1 MKQQPGSSE
10 ANSTELV
17 EESNSKPLSRL
28 ESLLVPIASLLPA
41 DSPRFHGINE
51 DYCRCLSEVET
62 ATPPILVHRRTMRVI
77 DGMHRLYAAK
87 LAGADTI
94 QVRFFDGDESE
105 AFICAVKEN
114 NAHGLPL
121 SLAER
126 VAAARRII
134 ESSPALSNRA
144 IAGYVGLSDKTVGAV
159 RAHGSTSEHSQL
171 SSRIGADGK
180 VRPLDPEMGRR
191 RAAEILDER
200 PNASLR
206 EIAVGAGISV
216 GTAHDVRKRIRNGE
230 SPIPSH
236 RRRIDA
242 DDRTPLP
249 SGDVSDA
256 SLARKRVSREVLP
269 QEIDLSILQRLAK
282 DPSLRHSE
290 SGRELL
296 RFLNTYVVRDS
307 PMKQARTVPPHCVE
321 SVIQLA
327 RQCGNAWLRFAHDVE
342 AANHVAH

>member
-1 MKQQPGSSE
+1 MKQHSGSLE
-10 ANSTELV
+10 TNSTELV
-17 EESNSKPLSRL
+17 EDPRSYSPSRI
-28 ESLLVPIASLLPA
+28 ETLLVPIESLHPA
-41 DSPRFHGINE
+41 DSPRFNGINE

-87 LAGADTI
+87 LVGAKTI

-105 AFICAVKEN
+105 AFIWAVREN

-121 SLAER
+121 SLGER

-134 ESSPALSNRA
+134 ESSPQLSNRA

-159 RAHGSTSEHSQL
+159 RSHRSTSEHSQL

-180 VRPLDPEMGRR
+180 VRPLDPEMGRK
-191 RAAEILDER
+191 RAAEILQQR

-230 SPIPSH
+230 SPIPSQ
-236 RRRIDA
+236 RRRDEA
-242 DDRTPLP
+242 DDRTPSP
-249 SGDVSDA
+249 TDEVSNA
-256 SLARKRVSREVLP
+256 SPARKHVSREAMP
-269 QEIDLSILQRLAK
+269 EEIDLSILQRLAK

-296 RFLNTYVVRDS
+296 RFLNAYVVRDN

-327 RQCGNAWLRFAHDVE
+327 RQCSNAWLRFAHDVE
-342 AANHVAH
+342 AANKIAR